1 MPDEFDGQQGDD
13 EAPPVKL
20 PPARSGARMM
30 ILTAA
35 LILVFLGFLWYA
47 TFVALQQRGPDRA
60 VIDQESWGNGTIV
73 IIVKEVRSDGEVT
86 ASSLTVNLTT
96 SANVVLY
103 EGALGNTS
111 RLIGF
116 NLTAAFVDRDHSQ
129 TLTTGDKITLTAD
142 PPAGIDNLQLS
153 NFFLY
158 SDGREWARLSLPP

>member
-1 MPDEFDGQQGDD
+1 
-13 EAPPVKL
+13 
-20 PPARSGARMM
+20 MM
-30 ILTAA
+30 ILTSA

-47 TFVALQQRGPDRA
+47 TFATLQQRDPDRA
-60 VIDQESWGNGTIV
+60 VIDQESWDNGTIT
-73 IIVKEVRSDGEVT
+73 IIVREVRLGGEVT
-86 ASSLTVNLTT
+86 AASLTVNLTT

-116 NLTAAFVDRDHSQ
+116 NLTASFVDSDHSQ
-129 TLTTGDKITLTAD
+129 TLTKGDKITLTAD

-158 SDGREWARLSLPP
+158 SAGREWARLSIPP